1 VEKLLANAWW
11 RIKNWNWTAIG
22 TCAIAAVTI
31 FIFVVS
37 LYQWGT
43 FQDQLTV
50 MQGQLSAMQADQRP
64 WIKIEKVV
72 PSTSTTDPQ
81 YGGLRFP
88 GPDTFGFLPLDFLL
102 KNVGRSPALDV
113 RVRIGQFFWH
123 SQERDLAKEEQDACA
138 SVDSAYP
145 PTPMVVDSTDLIRV
159 IFPGDEV
166 TYNNGALIISAA
178 QMNKLAGC
186 GKMQYLR
193 SAL

>member
-1 VEKLLANAWW
+1 M
-11 RIKNWNWTAIG
+11 
-22 TCAIAAVTI
+22 IAAVTI
-31 FIFVVS
+31 FIFIVS

-81 YGGLRFP
+81 YAGLRFP

-113 RVRIGQFFWH
+113 RVRIGQFFGH
-123 SQERDLAKEEQDACA
+123 S
-138 SVDSAYP
+138 
-145 PTPMVVDSTDLIRV
+145 
-159 IFPGDEV
+159 
-166 TYNNGALIISAA
+166 
-178 QMNKLAGC
+178 
-186 GKMQYLR
+186 
-193 SAL
+193 